1 MSDIAQIFYSK
12 KNCFP
17 NLISSIYE
25 IKRFLKFDYPKGWNS
40 FSPIWEHES
49 GKGGKSQ

>member
-1 MSDIAQIFYSK
+1 MISLKFSTQNYFT
-12 KNCFP
+12 
-17 NLISSIYE
+17 NLISSIHE

-40 FSPIWEHES
+40 FSPIWEQES